1 MTDFKS
7 LYFSKYMVIPAST
20 FSWWPGWLTYK
31 EIVVA
36 PKYWL
41 NHNKDN
47 NTWYPSDVKTDKF
60 LYI

>member
-1 MTDFKS
+1 
-7 LYFSKYMVIPAST
+7 MVIPAST